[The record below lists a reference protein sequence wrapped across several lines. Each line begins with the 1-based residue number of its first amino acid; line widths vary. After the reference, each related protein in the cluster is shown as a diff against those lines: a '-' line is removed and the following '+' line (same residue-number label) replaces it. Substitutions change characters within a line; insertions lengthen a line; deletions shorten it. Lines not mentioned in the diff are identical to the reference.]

1 MSYDFVIDSYA
12 WIEYFRGSMRGAL
25 VRPYVEEEDSATPTI
40 VIAEISRKL
49 LNEILEGRET
59 KQGRE
64 EKLDFIRTST
74 FIIELTMEIAKLAGE
89 MDVERRKTV
98 RGWGLSDS
106 IVLATAKKENAK
118 VVTGDKH
125 FADLKDEIIFI

>member
-1 MSYDFVIDSYA
+1 
-12 WIEYFRGSMRGAL
+12 MRGAL

>member
-1 MSYDFVIDSYA
+1 
-12 WIEYFRGSMRGAL
+12 
-25 VRPYVEEEDSATPTI
+25 
-40 VIAEISRKL
+40 
-49 LNEILEGRET
+49 
-59 KQGRE
+59 
-64 EKLDFIRTST
+64 
-74 FIIELTMEIAKLAGE
+74 MEIAKLAGE